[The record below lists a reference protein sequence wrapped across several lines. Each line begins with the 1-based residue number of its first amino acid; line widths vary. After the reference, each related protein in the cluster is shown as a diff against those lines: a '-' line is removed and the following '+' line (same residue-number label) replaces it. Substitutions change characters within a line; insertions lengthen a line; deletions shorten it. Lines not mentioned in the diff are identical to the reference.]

1 MTEQALIIAILAIL
15 ATIGNMGMIYYY
27 QKCQNMLNMKDEV
40 VDNIINNMMGTLKEK
55 IPESVIPIEARIKN
69 RKGYLK
75 NIRTNHEVCF
85 TEEIPCRS
93 ISEIEHTQ
101 DLHGYPTF
109 RILWNPNEKEKKGL
123 ATMFQLRN
131 DETEIKVVRTDIVNI
146 VDAE

>member
-1 MTEQALIIAILAIL
+1 MTTQTLIVTALAIL

-40 VDNIINNMMGTLKEK
+40 VENILDDMMKTLKEK
-55 IPESVIPIEARIKN
+55 VPQGIVPIEARIKN
-69 RKGYLK
+69 KKGYIK
-75 NIRTNHEVCF
+75 NIKTNHEVCF
-85 TEEIPCRS
+85 TDEVPCRS
-93 ISEIEHTQ
+93 VADIEHTQ
-101 DLHGYPTF
+101 DLNGYPTF